1 MFVPGLLIQLAMFGT
16 LFVGFGLIA
25 EVRFGVVERMRVTP
39 ASRLALL
46 AGRVLRDV
54 LVLVSQAVLLIAIA
68 SVFGLRAPLGG
79 LVLVL
84 AIVCLLGVALS
95 SFSYAVALKLK
106 SEDALAQ
113 LLNSLAVPLLL
124 LSGILLP
131 MSLAPRWLYLLS
143 RINPFSHVVDG
154 ARAAVRG
161 DFGSGSLVVGFIA
174 ALALAVAGVAVG
186 TRTFH
191 RESA

>member
-1 MFVPGLLIQLAMFGT
+1 
-16 LFVGFGLIA
+16 
-25 EVRFGVVERMRVTP
+25 
-39 ASRLALL
+39 
-46 AGRVLRDV
+46 
-54 LVLVSQAVLLIAIA
+54 VLVSQAVLLVAVA
-68 SVFGLRAPLGG
+68 SAFGLRAPVAG
-79 LVLVL
+79 LALVL
-84 AIVCLLGVALS
+84 AIVALLGVALS

-113 LLNSLAVPLLL
+113 LLNSIAVPLLL

-143 RINPFSHVVDG
+143 RVNPFSHVVDG

-161 DFGSGSLVVGFIA
+161 DFGPGSLVVGLLA